1 MLNSEL
7 LLRKNARR
15 SYDSALRISAEVK
28 NEEMNALPIIVGA
41 LCILAIAYRYYSAF
55 IAAKVL
61 TLDDSRPVPSQTMYD
76 GHNYYPTNKWV
87 LFGHHFAAI
96 SGAGPL
102 IGPVL
107 AAQFGFLPGLL
118 WLVIGVCV
126 GGAVHDFM
134 ILVASVRR
142 KGKSLA
148 EIARTEISPL
158 SGLVAGIAILFIVVI
173 ALAGL
178 GLVVVNALAESP
190 WGTFTVGFT
199 IPLALFMGLYMYRF
213 RKGKIVEASIIG
225 VIGLLFAVYLG
236 GRVAD
241 SSWAAAFTLSPHK
254 VTLLMAGYGFIA
266 SVLPVWLLLCP
277 RDYLS
282 SYLKIGTVAVLIIGV
297 ILVHPNLQ
305 MPAITPFVSGGGPV
319 VPGKVYPFVFITIAC
334 GAISG
339 FHSLI
344 SSGTTPKMIAR
355 ETDARMIGYGS
366 MLMEGVVGVV
376 ALIAA
381 TSLFP
386 GDYFAI
392 NTQQKTDAQK
402 ASYVRMVDQETAQGF
417 NLQPRE
423 IDHLQEES
431 GEKNL
436 RGRTGGAVT
445 LALGIAKIFDG
456 IPGLRGLMKYWYHFA
471 IMFEAL
477 FILTTIDTGT
487 RVARFLLGEFGGR
500 VFRKLEQPNWLPG
513 SIVTS
518 ALVVAAWAAFIWNG
532 SISTIWPMFGIA
544 NQLLAAVALCVATT
558 VIINMGKARYSWV
571 TIAPLSFVA
580 TTTLV
585 AGWESIRDI
594 FWPQAQNPAT
604 ATQGYINTSLTVL
617 IMTAA
622 VIVLIDS
629 VRCWIG
635 RRHQPE
641 SPLDVAVVE
650 A

>member
-1 MLNSEL
+1 
-7 LLRKNARR
+7 
-15 SYDSALRISAEVK
+15 
-28 NEEMNALPIIVGA
+28 MNALPIIIGA
-41 LCILAIAYRYYSAF
+41 LCVIAIAYRYYSAF

-61 TLDDSRPVPSQTMYD
+61 ALDDSRPVPSQTMYD

-118 WLVIGVCV
+118 WLVIGVCL

-134 ILVASVRR
+134 IMAGSVRR

-148 EIARTEISPL
+148 EMARTEISPL

-225 VIGLLFAVYLG
+225 IIGLLFAVWLG
-236 GRVAD
+236 GRIAE
-241 SSWAAAFTLSPHK
+241 SSLAEPFTLSRN
-254 VTLLMAGYGFIA
+254 TLIVIMAAYGFIA
-266 SVLPVWLLLCP
+266 SVLPVWMLLCP

-282 SYLKIGTVAVLIIGV
+282 SYLKVGTIMLLIIGV
-297 ILVHPNLQ
+297 IVVAPNLN
-305 MPAITPFVSGGGPV
+305 MPAFTPFTAGGGPV
-319 VPGKVYPFVFITIAC
+319 IPGKLYPFVFITIAC

-339 FHSLI
+339 FHALI
-344 SSGTTPKMIAR
+344 SSGTTPKMIAK
-355 ETDARMIGYGS
+355 ETDTRMIGYGS

-392 NTQQKTDAQK
+392 NTAQGTEAQK
-402 ASYVRMVDQETAQGF
+402 AAYVQLVETHSGNEF

-423 IDHLQEES
+423 IDQLEAES

-445 LALGIAKIFDG
+445 LALGIAKIFNG
-456 IPGLRGLMKYWYHFA
+456 IPGLGGLMKYWYHFA

-487 RVARFLLGEFGGR
+487 RVARFLVGEFGGR
-500 VFRKLEQPNWLPG
+500 FYKKLEEPNWLPG
-513 SIVTS
+513 SVVTS
-518 ALVVAAWAAFIWNG
+518 ALVVTAWATFIWSG
-532 SISTIWPMFGIA
+532 SIRTIWPMFGIA

-558 VIINMGKARYSWV
+558 IIMNSGKAKYAWV
-571 TIAPLSFVA
+571 TLVPLSFVS

-585 AGWESIRDI
+585 AGFKSITDI
-594 FWPQAQNPAT
+594 FWPLTQNQET
-604 ATQGYINTSLTVL
+604 STQGFINTGLTAI
-617 IMTAA
+617 IMLAA
-622 VIVLIDS
+622 VVIMLDS
-629 VRCWIG
+629 I
-635 RRHQPE
+635 RRWMDNRSRPQIT
-641 SPLDVAVVE
+641 
-650 A
+650 